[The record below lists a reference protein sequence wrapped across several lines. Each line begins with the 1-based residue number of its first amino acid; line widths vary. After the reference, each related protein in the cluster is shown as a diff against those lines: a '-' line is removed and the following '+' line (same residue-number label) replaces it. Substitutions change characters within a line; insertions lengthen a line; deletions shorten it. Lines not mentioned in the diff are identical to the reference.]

1 MMKEENNEI
10 IVIGAGPAGLAAA
23 VRLAELN
30 KKTKVFEFSEKVG
43 GMSGSMKIWGHIV
56 DFGPI
61 DFFLQIRLL

>member
-43 GMSGSMKIWGHIV
+43 GMSGSMKIW
-56 DFGPI
+56 
-61 DFFLQIRLL
+61 